1 MEVKYFTHTEYA
13 YKRTVR
19 QYKQC
24 NYEEFNAE
32 LRNINGAT
40 CVFAADNIDEV
51 YTKFTHILNNTLD
64 NHIPKKIITICPKNK
79 SFMNNTISN
88 T

>member
-32 LRNINGAT
+32 LRSINGAT
-40 CVFAADNIDEV
+40 CVFAADNILDEV

-64 NHIPKKIITICPKNK
+64 NHIPKKNYNYL
-79 SFMNNTISN
+79 S
-88 T
+88 